1 MSRSSGQPQRM
12 WLLGDASSRCILW
25 ACLGHVT
32 DVSSTCRAMRR
43 AGASSSPARHSLLRP
58 PRARGPNELISNPY
72 SFTRLARPPRAR
84 GPARGTPWPCAEAC
98 HARRAAAPSSRTP
111 LAVHTRNAPH
121 PQASPPAAQHA
132 PRPWREK
139 PHASCHMQPRAE
151 PRTRACGTRF
161 ACSHR
166 SIAHGR

>member
-98 HARRAAAPSSRTP
+98 HARRAAAPSSQCTTRSAP
-111 LAVHTRNAPH
+111 LAMHHTHRHHRPPRSTRLVRHVGGARQKVVLARREGGGDGGGARVGDPH
-121 PQASPPAAQHA
+121 L
-132 PRPWREK
+132 
-139 PHASCHMQPRAE
+139 
-151 PRTRACGTRF
+151 
-161 ACSHR
+161 
-166 SIAHGR
+166 